1 MIPILYRREETSF
14 TSEGL
19 GRLNDII
26 SCTVTEERNGV
37 FECEFKYP
45 VTGVRYAD
53 IIEGRIISVT
63 HDEEQDRQPFV
74 IYRRSAPIDG
84 IVTFNAHHISYELSG
99 IVCAPFEADSIHTA
113 LQGLKTYSMTDNRFT
128 FTTNKTSAAKPYKLD
143 HPAPVRSLL
152 GGVEGSILDVYGTGE
167 WDFDNFNCYLYL
179 HRGTDSGVTIRYGKN
194 MINLNQEIDT
204 SGIYDA
210 IVPYWKDADTGMVV
224 SGGVVVGNSTIH
236 YQVPI
241 TNENNAILMTDS
253 GDPIEADY
261 ESIVATAMDLSGQFE
276 TQPTVAELEE
286 YAANYLNN
294 NEPWIPK
301 ENIEVDFV
309 SLWQTDEY
317 AQYAQLQRV
326 RLCDTVSVYYPEL
339 GVNAVKTKVIKVVWN
354 VLLDRYDSI
363 ELGTAKTSL
372 AQLIL
377 GEAST
382 EIQELGGSYV
392 TSSRLSEA
400 IQNATQLITG
410 QNGGNIVF
418 HYNQDGTPYE
428 MLIMDTDSE
437 ATALNIWRYN
447 AAGWGHSSDGGAT
460 YTLAATM
467 DGGIVADYIVTGTLN
482 GEHITVINLTATNVD
497 LTGVFKNISANG
509 KVYVKTGGDG
519 WGVYRSSDDLAL
531 GGLGWNSD
539 NNGGPVGAALSCK
552 NTSGVRVAAFGTTVT
567 GNGGTNL
574 YWSNGTLMWEIG
586 NTGAYYTDSSGND
599 IIGAYVGGNGNGYV
613 RTYYQGGDIANT
625 LGGGHLVI
633 RNDSNVNIVDLGES
647 SNNEGG
653 LWLYDD
659 SGTNRVAL
667 NVGSLYFFGSTGRAT
682 ASIGDEGLGVMNGN
696 SWVASMDRYGLVYG
710 ASLTIT
716 GSKNRVVKTEDY
728 GDRLLY
734 CYETSSPMFGDVG
747 EGTIGADGKC
757 FVWLDPKFSETI
769 QTSQYQVFIQ
779 AYGFGDCVVTERKP
793 DHFVVEGVAGL
804 SFGWEIKAKQ
814 KDFTQNRLDTFAMKE
829 DEKTIDYAALAI
841 EHLRTINKERGITT
855 NAEGH
860 FNHAV

>member
-26 SCTVTEERNGV
+26 SCTVTEERNGI

-53 IIEGRIISVT
+53 IIEGRIVSVT

-113 LQGLKTYSMTDNRFT
+113 LHGLKTYSMTDNRFT
-128 FTTNKTSAAKPYKLD
+128 FVTNKTSGAKPYKLD

-167 WDFDNFNCYLYL
+167 WDFDNFTCYLYL

-194 MINLNQEIDT
+194 MIDLNQEIDT

-210 IVPYWKDADTGMVV
+210 IIPYWKDADTGTVV
-224 SGGVVVGNSTIH
+224 YGGVVVGNSTIH
-236 YQVPI
+236 YQTPI
-241 TNENNAILMTDS
+241 TTENNAILMTDG

-261 ESIVATAMDLSGQFE
+261 ESIVASAMDLSGQFE

-382 EIQELGGSYV
+382 EIQELGGNYV

-410 QNGGNIVF
+410 QQGGNIIF

-437 ATALNIWRYN
+437 ATARNIWRYN
-447 AAGWGHSSDGGAT
+447 AAGWGHSSDGGQT

-497 LTGVFKNISANG
+497 LTGVFKNVSDTYD
-509 KVYVKTGGDG
+509 VYVKTAGGG
-519 WGVYRSSDDLAL
+519 WAVFKKSDDTIL
-531 GGLGWNSD
+531 GTF
-539 NNGGPVGAALSCK
+539 GAALT
-552 NTSGVRVAAFGTTVT
+552 NGTINGGAIVLNNASGQRVAGLGAATDGSGALIIYDSSNNSIVQAYR
-567 GNGGTNL
+567 GTN
-574 YWSNGTLMWEIG
+574 
-586 NTGAYYTDSSGND
+586 
-599 IIGAYVGGNGNGYV
+599 NGNGYV
-613 RTYYQGGDIANT
+613 RTYYSGGDVAST
-625 LGGGHLVI
+625 LGGGQLRLRSSGNVDVVI
-633 RNDSNVNIVDLGES
+633 TGENSLG
-647 SNNEGG
+647 NGA

-659 SGTNRVAL
+659 SGTIRAL
-667 NVGSLYFFGSTGRAT
+667 LNIDSLYFLASNGRAT
-682 ASIGDEGLGVMNGN
+682 ASIGEEGLGIMNGS
-696 SWVASMDRYGLVYG
+696 SWIASMDRYGLIYG
-710 ASLTIT
+710 GSLTIT

-734 CYETSSPMFGDVG
+734 CYETSSPMFGDIG
-747 EGTIGADGKC
+747 EGQIGDDGKC
-757 FVWLDPKFSETI
+757 YVWLDPKFSETI
-769 QTSQYQVFIQ
+769 QTSQYQVFLQ
-779 AYGFGDCVVTERKP
+779 AYGFGDCVVTERKA
-793 DHFVVEGVAGL
+793 DHFIVEGKAGL
-804 SFGWEIKAKQ
+804 SFGWELKAKQ
-814 KDFTQNRLDTFAMKE
+814 KDFTQERLDTFDRKE
-829 DEKTIDYAALAI
+829 SDETVDYTALAI
-841 EHLRTINKERGITT
+841 EHIRTINKERGIT
-855 NAEGH
+855 NAESN